1 MRCHHLSGRPW
12 RGRRWPL
19 ALLLAGMG
27 LTLLSAGPGLTEEQP
42 LAEAELS
49 AAMAA
54 LGKALFFD
62 PNLSR
67 GRTQSCAS
75 CHDPSHGFADPGDNP
90 TQGALSVGQ
99 DGTSLGARNAPTVAY
114 AYLSPAFRR
123 MPDGDHVG
131 GQFHDGRAPT
141 LEAQARQPLLN
152 PVEMAMPDE
161 ASIIARLREN
171 EEYVQA
177 FDRLFGP
184 QTLDRDEA
192 GMTALTQALV
202 AYERSAEVSPFD
214 SKYDRYL
221 RGAYT
226 MTDQEELGRVLFF
239 SNQFTNCHL
248 CHKLTALG
256 DGAEPFSNY
265 RYRNIGVPA
274 NPATAGRGAGTA
286 PDRGLGG
293 RTDMNDKRYDG
304 QFKVPTLRNVA
315 VTGPYMHNGVFK
327 DLRTVMLFYDHFNS
341 SSPRRRINPETGA
354 VWGPPEVPETLAEKE
369 LKFGPPLDDRRIDAL
384 IAFLKTLTDRRYEPM
399 LDR

>member
-1 MRCHHLSGRPW
+1 M
-12 RGRRWPL
+12 
-19 ALLLAGMG
+19 ALLLAGIG
-27 LTLLSAGPGLTEEQP
+27 FTLLSAGQGLTEEKA
-42 LAEAELS
+42 LAEAERP
-49 AAMAA
+49 AA
-54 LGKALFFD
+54 LVELGEALFFD
-62 PNLSR
+62 SNLSL

-75 CHDPSHGFADPGDNP
+75 CHDPSHAFADPGDNP

-99 DGTSLGARNAPTVAY
+99 DGASLGARNAPTVAY
-114 AYLSPAFRR
+114 AYLSPSFRR
-123 MPDGDHVG
+123 MPDGDYVG

-171 EEYVQA
+171 EGYVRA

-274 NPATAGRGAGTA
+274 NPATAGRGAGVS

-293 RTDMNDKRYDG
+293 RSDMNDTRYDG

-341 SSPRRRINPETGA
+341 SSPRRQINPETGA
-354 VWGPPEVPETLAEKE
+354 VWGSPEVPETLAETE